1 MRKKLLFVMNNLE
14 CGGAEKAL
22 VSLLNEMDYDRY
34 EVDLLLFSQKGM
46 FLKQLPTSVRIVPAP
61 RVFQFFDTPIKQVL
75 IHAVTHFDFTILR
88 ARFMMKRIL
97 HTEKVPAVKEQLIW
111 PILRSVLPKS
121 QGNYDAVIAYL
132 QKTPIYYAID
142 KVDAKVKIGFIHNDY
157 KHLQLNPTIDRP
169 YFEKL
174 DVIAS
179 ISESCVAI
187 LKDVF
192 PENAHKIK
200 LKYNIVSEAMI
211 QRLAQEVV
219 PEDFSGN
226 TIVSVGRLNYQKAFD
241 EAIVSSAI
249 LKQKGIAHRWYVL
262 GEGSDR
268 PELERKIKEFGLKE
282 DFILLGLRENPYP
295 YIKHATVYAQPSRF
309 EGKSIAID
317 EAKVLLKPILVTN
330 FPSAKDQIVD
340 GVTGI
345 IADLNP
351 EAVALQLERL
361 LLSPD
366 LRLHLSENLKLENVV
381 GKEELTKLYHW
392 IENATL

>member
-1 MRKKLLFVMNNLE
+1 MNNLE

-22 VSLLNEMDYDRY
+22 VSLLNEMDYERY

-46 FLKQLPTSVRIVPAP
+46 FLKQLPSNVRLLPAP
-61 RVFQFFDTPIKQVL
+61 SAFQFFDTPIKQVFL
-75 IHAVTHFDFTILR
+75 HAVKRFDFSILW
-88 ARFMMKRIL
+88 ARFQMKKIL
-97 HTEKVPAVKEQLIW
+97 QSEKVPAVKEQRIW
-111 PILRSVLPKS
+111 PILRSVLPKNKGS
-121 QGNYDAVIAYL
+121 YDAVIAYL
-132 QKTPIYYAID
+132 QKTPIYYAVD

-157 KHLQLNPTIDRP
+157 THLQLNATIDRP
-169 YFEKL
+169 YFDQL

-192 PENAHKIK
+192 PEFAQKIK
-200 LKYNIVSEAMI
+200 LKYNIVSKAMI
-211 QRLAQEVV
+211 QRLADEEV
-219 PEDFSGN
+219 PEEFSGN

-241 EAIVSSAI
+241 EAIVSSAL

-268 PELERKIKEFGLKE
+268 PELERKIKEYGVTE
-282 DFILLGLRENPYP
+282 EFILLGLRENPYP
-295 YIKHATVYAQPSRF
+295 YIKKATVYAQPSRF

-317 EAKVLLKPILVTN
+317 EAKVLLKPIVVTN
-330 FPSAKDQIVD
+330 FPSAKDQIID

-351 EAVALQLERL
+351 EAVASQLERL
-361 LLSPD
+361 LMNPD
-366 LRLHLSENLKLENVV
+366 LRSQLSENLKSENVV
-381 GKEELTKLYHW
+381 GKEELVNLYHW
-392 IENATL
+392 IDKENL